1 MMKFIPKY
9 TVSYKGVWFCP
20 GEVIKISPEDAE
32 ELKQHGEI
40 IEDEPVKTEEMKPS
54 SKTNTRQKKN

>member
-1 MMKFIPKY
+1 MKFIPKY

-40 IEDEPVKTEEMKPS
+40 IEDEPAKTEEKKSS
-54 SKTNTRQKKN
+54 SKATQQKKN

>member
-40 IEDEPVKTEEMKPS
+40 IEDEPAKTEEKKSS
-54 SKTNTRQKKN
+54 SKATQQKKN

>member
-9 TVSYKGVWFCP
+9 TVSYKGVWFYP
-20 GEVIKISPEDAE
+20 GEIIKISPEDAE

-40 IEDEPVKTEEMKPS
+40 IEDEPAKTEEKKSS
-54 SKTNTRQKKN
+54 SKATQQKKN